1 MRKTVAFL
9 ALGLALLAAVMAFQ
23 RAIREEGR
31 RIRSV
36 FHQALAEPDGLR
48 ERQADL
54 LRKAETLNV
63 QLATLN
69 RRLSHLESRAPKETR
84 AAPTGSAA
92 PHSPAALRT
101 DEFRAAI
108 GHLNALPDLLTELTA
123 YLDQAFEH
131 LEETVTVTAVP
142 EDFAERLAAMEK
154 RLADID
160 SYFTPLYAFL
170 GLVYDPANEAVLAA
184 YPTLDKRISA
194 LDEKLVQLQRDL
206 AALRESLEP
215 RTKEP
220 RPVR

>member
-1 MRKTVAFL
+1 MNSAR
-9 ALGLALLAAVMAFQ
+9 ALQ
-23 RAIREEGR
+23 QEI
-31 RIRSV
+31 
-36 FHQALAEPDGLR
+36 
-48 ERQADL
+48 AD
-54 LRKAETLNV
+54 V
-63 QLATLN
+63 
-69 RRLSHLESRAPKETR
+69 
-84 AAPTGSAA
+84 
-92 PHSPAALRT
+92 
-101 DEFRAAI
+101 
-108 GHLNALPDLLTELTA
+108 LNADE
-123 YLDQAFEH
+123 YLKLH
-131 LEETVTVTAVP
+131 GVTAVP